1 MFALTLIRVAQQFDQ
16 SRGKFPH
23 LELVRVRRRRRSRSL
38 QAQTLSAETLEWDGT
53 RDYLI
58 PSAPD
63 EKLSIVGVSRRRR
76 SGEHGSGD
84 EATYPDPIAIDRS
97 GDATCLSPRWWI
109 IEDERAWP
117 LDRNYLRYPEN
128 P

>member
-63 EKLSIVGVSRRRR
+63 PRKALDRRR
-76 SGEHGSGD
+76 
-84 EATYPDPIAIDRS
+84 
-97 GDATCLSPRWWI
+97 LSSSSVR
-109 IEDERAWP
+109 
-117 LDRNYLRYPEN
+117 
-128 P
+128 